1 MKPSNAESEQQRQTA
16 YRLWLTL
23 GLLGAHRFYLDRLLS
38 GGLQLSLALVTLL
51 VMDRTLMPA
60 MVLGL
65 WWLLDMFLIT
75 GYCRSPAARQV
86 AAIEPADARKLS
98 DLHQHYQTAMLHRD
112 FAKAIEFCDH
122 AMDLVESTAGKDNA
136 LAVNWHVRLADA
148 HLSRGAPTEA
158 VVLYN
163 HAIGVQERL
172 GDHAGLCH
180 ALYGLAQA
188 RLDAGQPETAES
200 AYRRLLELQ
209 TDSTPDD
216 NGRLRTLIDLS
227 RLYTAGHRPHEA
239 LPLLE
244 DAARLAAQDHGATAL
259 EYKVRVWC
267 GQAAALTELERPAEA
282 QELYERAI
290 SLLQAAHETAGLLMA
305 DCRYGLGV
313 LCLRQG
319 RIAEAD
325 KALSA
330 ALDIREKTA
339 PNRQPSADMRFGFD
353 AFGGSGPQ
361 SPAAADP
368 EVVAAILFDLVTVAV
383 KSNDPARAMMLAG
396 HWRHLQERIYGV
408 DHPKAV
414 RARARIESLR
424 NFLGIPSAD
433 HPDNAPYCLL
443 GDAVSADSLEE
454 GASAASGLAA
464 HPEGAAAHG
473 HDHPI
478 VSVHTLDGA
487 LHIASRVTGQ
497 PKRAFAS
504 RNGGLEK
511 TDSARS
517 VLVPEA
523 QAMDLLDK
531 VRDLLPWDFQVFIGT
546 TRWQVGE
553 VHPGKVELVVIQ
565 SGSALDA
572 LRTAATAAPGLT
584 TAQLLGCL
592 QSWDNRYGLDIV
604 TAESDEVGFC
614 LLTRPDDM
622 DSFYRELLA
631 FCPALRAS
639 LPGPEALAA
648 RLADL
653 RTVLRLRWYHAAPGF
668 SLA

>member
-1 MKPSNAESEQQRQTA
+1 MSNLSATSDHRRSKA
-16 YRLWLTL
+16 YLYWLTL

-65 WWLLDMFLIT
+65 WWLLDVLLIP

-86 AAIEPADARKLS
+86 AAIEPADARKLA
-98 DLHQHYQTAMLHRD
+98 DLNQHYQTAMLHRD
-112 FAKAIEFCDH
+112 FAKAIEFCGQ

-136 LAVNWHVRLADA
+136 LAAGWHVRLADA
-148 HLSRGAPTEA
+148 HLRRGAPEEA
-158 VVLYN
+158 MALFNQAV
-163 HAIGVQERL
+163 GVQERL

-180 ALYGLAQA
+180 SLYGLAQA
-188 RLDAGQPETAES
+188 RLDAGQPENAES

-209 TDSTPDD
+209 ADSATEDA
-216 NGRLRTLIDLS
+216 GRLRTLIDLS
-227 RLYTAGHRPHEA
+227 QLYITGHRPYEA
-239 LPLLE
+239 LPLLDE
-244 DAARLAAQDHGATAL
+244 AARLAAQDHGATAL

-267 GQAAALTELERPAEA
+267 GQAAAFAELERHAEA

-305 DCRYGLGV
+305 DCRYGLGR
-313 LCLRQG
+313 LYLRQG
-319 RIAEAD
+319 RVAEAD

-330 ALDIREKTA
+330 ALDIREKLA
-339 PNRQPSADMRFGFD
+339 PTRQQSSNMKFGFD
-353 AFGGSGPQ
+353 ASGGSGRQ
-361 SPAAADP
+361 HAAADP
-368 EVVAAILFDLVTVAV
+368 AAVAAILFDLVTVAV

-424 NFLGIPSAD
+424 NFLGIPSDD

-443 GDAVSADSLEE
+443 GDTVSADGLG
-454 GASAASGLAA
+454 GAVSEQGLSV
-464 HPEGAAAHG
+464 HPEGAGAHG
-473 HDHPI
+473 HDHAI
-478 VSVHTLDGA
+478 ASVHTLDGA

-511 TDSARS
+511 TDAARS

-565 SGSALDA
+565 SGSALDVV
-572 LRTAATAAPGLT
+572 RTAGTAAPGLS
-584 TAQLLGCL
+584 TAQLLSRL
-592 QSWDNRYGLDIV
+592 QAWDQRYGLDIV
-604 TAESDEVGFC
+604 TAERDEVGFC

-622 DSFYRELLA
+622 DSFYRELLV

-653 RTVLRLRWYHAAPGF
+653 RTVLRLRWYQAASSL

>member
-1 MKPSNAESEQQRQTA
+1 MKPSNAESEQQRKTA
-16 YRLWLTL
+16 YRLWLVL
-23 GLLGAHRFYLDRLLS
+23 GLLGAHRFYLERFLS
-38 GGLQLSLALVTLL
+38 GGLQLSLAMVTLL
-51 VMDRTLMPA
+51 VMDRTLAPA

-65 WWLLDMFLIT
+65 WWWLDVFLIP

-98 DLHQHYQTAMLHRD
+98 DLNQHYQTAMLHHD
-112 FAKAIEFCDH
+112 FAKAIEFCGQ

-136 LAVNWHVRLADA
+136 LAASWHVRLADA
-148 HLSRGAPTEA
+148 HLLRGAPEEA
-158 VVLYN
+158 MVLFN
-163 HAIGVQERL
+163 QAVGVQERL

-180 ALYGLAQA
+180 SLYGLAQA

-200 AYRRLLELQ
+200 AYRRLLDLQ
-209 TDSTPDD
+209 ADSMQEDS
-216 NGRLRTLIDLS
+216 GRLRTLIDLS
-227 RLYTAGHRPHEA
+227 RLYTTGHRPHEA
-239 LPLLE
+239 LPLLDE
-244 DAARLAAQDHGATAL
+244 AARLAAQDHGATAL

-267 GQAAALTELERPAEA
+267 GQAAAFAELERHTEA
-282 QELYERAI
+282 QELYERAV
-290 SLLQAAHETAGLLMA
+290 SLLQASHETAGLLMA
-305 DCRYGLGV
+305 DCRHGLGR
-313 LCLRQG
+313 LYLRQG
-319 RIAEAD
+319 RVAEAD

-330 ALDIREKTA
+330 ALDIREKLA
-339 PNRQPSADMRFGFD
+339 PTRQQSANMKFGFD
-353 AFGGSGPQ
+353 ASGGSGHQ
-361 SPAAADP
+361 QAAADP
-368 EVVAAILFDLVTVAV
+368 AAVAAILFELVTVAV

-424 NFLGIPSAD
+424 NFLGIPSDD

-443 GDAVSADSLEE
+443 GDAVSADGLGE
-454 GASAASGLAA
+454 GAASKQGLSV
-464 HPEGAAAHG
+464 HPEGAVAHG
-473 HDHPI
+473 HDHAI
-478 VSVHTLDGA
+478 ASVHTLDGA

-511 TDSARS
+511 TDAARS

-565 SGSALDA
+565 SGSALDVV
-572 LRTAATAAPGLT
+572 RTAGTAAPGLT
-584 TAQLLGCL
+584 TAQLLSRL
-592 QSWDNRYGLDIV
+592 QAWDQRYGLDIV
-604 TAESDEVGFC
+604 TAERDEVGFC
-614 LLTRPDDM
+614 LLTKPEDM
-622 DSFYRELLA
+622 DMFYRELLE
-631 FCPALRAS
+631 FCPSLRAS
-639 LPGPEALAA
+639 LPGPEALTA

-653 RTVLRLRWYHAAPGF
+653 RTVLRLRWYQATSSL